1 MSWRTLL
8 IKVFIYIKASRL
20 RRKIKMLFVIALPED
35 RGFLTNDHSF
45 TKNVEEALIFNHE
58 DDVHLYIKQEADRF
72 DTWVKENDHLLIKTK
87 VASKLVTLDVL
98 DYYFLQDILE
108 G

>member
-1 MSWRTLL
+1 ME
-8 IKVFIYIKASRL
+8 
-20 RRKIKMLFVIALPED
+20 KIKGDIYKTTYKEENKMLKFVVALPED
-35 RGFLTNDHSF
+35 RGFLTKDHSF

-58 DDVHLYIKQEADRF
+58 DDVHLYIKKEADRF
-72 DTWVKENDHLLIKTK
+72 DTWVRENDYLLIKTK
-87 VASKLVTLDVL
+87 AASKLVTLDVL

>member
-1 MSWRTLL
+1 MMY
-8 IKVFIYIKASRL
+8 IYTSK
-20 RRKIKMLFVIALPED
+20 K
-35 RGFLTNDHSF
+35 
-45 TKNVEEALIFNHE
+45 
-58 DDVHLYIKQEADRF
+58 EADRF

-87 VASKLVTLDVL
+87 AASKLVTLDVL

>member
-1 MSWRTLL
+1 MIKFVVTLQD
-8 IKVFIYIKASRL
+8 
-20 RRKIKMLFVIALPED
+20 D
-35 RGFLTNDHSF
+35 RGFLAKDHSF

-58 DDVHLYIKQEADRF
+58 DDVHLYIKKEADRF
-72 DTWVKENDHLLIKTK
+72 DIWVRENDHLLIKTK
-87 VASKLVTLDVL
+87 AASKLVTLDVL

>member
-1 MSWRTLL
+1 
-8 IKVFIYIKASRL
+8 
-20 RRKIKMLFVIALPED
+20 MLKFVITLPED
-35 RGFLTNDHSF
+35 RGFLTKDHSF

-58 DDVHLYIKQEADRF
+58 NDVHLYIKKEADLF

-87 VASKLVTLDVL
+87 AANKLVTLDVL